1 MTYKG
6 YTGVVEFDGEAR
18 IFHGEVIGLKD
29 VITFQ
34 GESVNELET
43 AMAESIDFYLDWCT
57 ERGKDP
63 ERPFSGKFLIRT
75 DPEVHSK
82 AVAAATRMGLSLN
95 KYVEKAIED
104 ENRIVLA
111 Q

>member
-1 MTYKG
+1 MTYKE
-6 YTGVVEFDGEAR
+6 YTGVVEFDDDAR

-34 GESVNELET
+34 GESVTELEK
-43 AMAESIDFYLDWCT
+43 AMAESIDFYLEWCA
-57 ERGKDP
+57 ERGKNP
-63 ERPFSGKFLIRT
+63 EKPFSGKFLVRT
-75 DPEVHSK
+75 DLEVHSK
-82 AVAAATRMGLSLN
+82 AVVAATRMGLSLN

-104 ENRIVLA
+104 ENKIVLA

>member
-6 YTGVVEFDGEAR
+6 YTGVVEFDDDAR
-18 IFHGEVIGLKD
+18 IFHGEVFGLKD
-29 VITFQ
+29 IITFQ
-34 GESVNELET
+34 GESVTELEK
-43 AMAESIDFYLDWCT
+43 AMAESIDFYLEWCA
-57 ERGKDP
+57 ERGKNPDK
-63 ERPFSGKFLIRT
+63 PFSGKFLVRT

-82 AVAAATRMGLSLN
+82 AVVAATRMGLSLN

>member
-1 MTYKG
+1 MILNKFEGRLVCSHDLFYKQRKARVRRLELIA
-6 YTGVVEFDGEAR
+6 VV
-18 IFHGEVIGLKD
+18 
-29 VITFQ
+29 FQ
-34 GESVNELET
+34 PLNFEKN
-43 AMAESIDFYLDWCT
+43 
-57 ERGKDP
+57 
-63 ERPFSGKFLIRT
+63 FSGKFLVRT

-82 AVAAATRMGLSLN
+82 AVVAATRMGLSLN

>member
-6 YTGVVEFDGEAR
+6 YSGIVEYDDDAR
-18 IFHGEVIGLKD
+18 IFHGEVVGLRD

-34 GESVNELET
+34 GESVSALET
-43 AMAESIDFYLDWCT
+43 AMAESIEFYLEWCA

-63 ERPFSGKFLIRT
+63 EKPFSGKFLVRT

-82 AVAAATRMGLSLN
+82 AVIAASRMGLSLN

-104 ENRIVLA
+104 ENRQVLA
-111 Q
+111 